1 MCHTNPLAKV
11 NDRLAVWRHLHSF
24 LLHFSSPLAKVN
36 DRLAVWRHSLRAIS
50 TLFSSTCKSERL
62 LSGLK
67 TKEIERHVERHVGAP
82 HNPLGECLRV
92 LESLGVA
99 VTESP
104 YTRMRQV
111 ILSALHR
118 SVGALYNR
126 PCSWHDKGNTP
137 RSGVVAERVGASRGK
152 PCPRAK
158 QG

>member
-1 MCHTNPLAKV
+1 
-11 NDRLAVWRHLHSF
+11 
-24 LLHFSSPLAKVN
+24 
-36 DRLAVWRHSLRAIS
+36 
-50 TLFSSTCKSERL
+50 
-62 LSGLK
+62 LK